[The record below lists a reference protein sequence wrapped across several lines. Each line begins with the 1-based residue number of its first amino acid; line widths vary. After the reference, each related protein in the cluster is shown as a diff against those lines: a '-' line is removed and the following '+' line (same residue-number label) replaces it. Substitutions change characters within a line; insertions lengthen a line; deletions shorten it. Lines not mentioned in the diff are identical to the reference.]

1 VFLTVAIDLV
11 IIGIQEP
18 VRFAIETKAK
28 IFPQTERFWY
38 FMSKPHTELFHVKLK
53 PVKFNFQRYCD
64 LKFYA
69 GASE

>member
-1 VFLTVAIDLV
+1 MTVAIDLV

-38 FMSKPHTELFHVKLK
+38 FMCKPHTELFHVKLK
-53 PVKFNFQRYCD
+53 PVKFFEIRFNFLIFKGHIGKY
-64 LKFYA
+64 
-69 GASE
+69 